1 MTLEYFLLLL
11 MIVSIFTGLVTEGI
25 KKLLEESKKTYKAN
39 FLAGGV
45 AVVLSVQPEVLLPV
59 PVIIFKRVDF
69 PAPLIPTIA
78 AFSWSSIL
86 KEQDLIL

>member
-1 MTLEYFLLLL
+1 MSLAKVTSP
-11 MIVSIFTGLVTEGI
+11 VS
-25 KKLLEESKKTYKAN
+25 
-39 FLAGGV
+39 AG
-45 AVVLSVQPEVLLPV
+45 SI

-86 KEQDLIL
+86 KEQDLIITSVPKDLLILLQERIIITVFLSLN

>member
-1 MTLEYFLLLL
+1 MSAG
-11 MIVSIFTGLVTEGI
+11 SI
-25 KKLLEESKKTYKAN
+25 
-39 FLAGGV
+39 
-45 AVVLSVQPEVLLPV
+45 

-86 KEQDLIL
+86 KEQDLIITSVPKDLLILLQDKNHNNSVPFFKLIS